1 MVAGLA
7 AAAAYAGLLATTRPF
22 TPAANLLTALGLLV
36 GLGALV
42 ARLVAGPTPGS
53 APGGTHGSVPGGWP
67 GTAPGGAPGGRPAP
81 PTARERAG
89 GSWIPWAALVAA
101 LVGWELFC
109 YFAGARVAH
118 PTLSSLYDLAARH
131 TWVKA
136 LVAVAWLGI
145 GWELVRP

>member
-7 AAAAYAGLLATTRPF
+7 TAAAYAVLLATTHPF
-22 TPAANLLTALGLLV
+22 TPAANALVALGLVV

-42 ARLVAGPTPGS
+42 ARLLAGRS
-53 APGGTHGSVPGGWP
+53 PGGVQ
-67 GTAPGGAPGGRPAP
+67 GGAPGDPPAAA
-81 PTARERAG
+81 TARERAG
-89 GSWIPWAALVAA
+89 GSWMPWAVLVAA

-131 TWVKA
+131 AWVKA